1 MRPPFRAHSEE
12 SRQKKCPDKR
22 AGMKGIRW
30 IAVTAKEMAEA
41 SREQTPFPAGAMIP
55 LLQVGINVE
64 TPAPATAQYNL
75 QVDFDHNEAAG
86 PALT

>member
-1 MRPPFRAHSEE
+1 MR
-12 SRQKKCPDKR
+12 
-22 AGMKGIRW
+22 GIRW

-41 SREQTPFPAGAMIP
+41 SREQPPFPAGAITGRFAACLIP
-55 LLQVGINVE
+55 LLQVGIDVE